1 MTHINDINTP
11 VSVMRAILKL
21 HPNDRPCDTPVI
33 PVRLLT
39 IGMQIDISA
48 HLEHIL
54 QRDVPTLAT
63 PSLFDANRL
72 KRAINWAS
80 DEWLTVT
87 SLSYDAATERI
98 LVTLDESVVPT
109 IAFDPNDY
117 VPIYAE
123 GGDLKGTIWE
133 EY

>member
-21 HPNDRPCDTPVI
+21 HPKDRPYDTPVI

-39 IGMQIDISA
+39 IGMKIDISA
-48 HLEHIL
+48 HLEHVL
-54 QRDVPTLAT
+54 QHDMLALTT
-63 PSLFDANRL
+63 PSLFDTNRL
-72 KRAINWAS
+72 KRAINQAS
-80 DEWLTVT
+80 DEWFTVT
-87 SLSYDAATERI
+87 SLCYDVATERI

-117 VPIYAE
+117 VPIYA
-123 GGDLKGTIWE
+123 GGGELKGTIWE
-133 EY
+133 GY